1 MISPWQIYW
10 VMQLDSIS
18 SGLTFITC
26 LGLAVAGVS
35 ILWNTI
41 SKNDA
46 SEFPS
51 LCNVEELKIQWQSR
65 DKWRNRIL
73 AFILPLFFI
82 NMLIP
87 SSKTAAAMIVIPAI
101 ANNER
106 FQSEA
111 SELYDL
117 AKIGLKRLV
126 AEEPKKDDP

>member
-26 LGLAVAGVS
+26 LGLAVAGGS
-35 ILWNTI
+35 ILWNTL

-51 LCNVEELKIQWQSR
+51 LCNVEERKIQWQSR

>member
-18 SGLTFITC
+18 AGLTFITC
-26 LGLAVAGVS
+26 FGLVIVGGS
-35 ILWNTI
+35 ILWNTL

-46 SEFPS
+46 KEFPS
-51 LCNVEELKIQWQSR
+51 LCNVEERKIQWESR
-65 DKWRNRIL
+65 DKWRNRTL
-73 AFILPLFFI
+73 LFILPLFFF

-101 ANNER
+101 ANNQR
-106 FQSEA
+106 VQSEA

-117 AKIGLKRLV
+117 AKIGLKKLV
-126 AEEPKKDDP
+126 TEEPKKDER